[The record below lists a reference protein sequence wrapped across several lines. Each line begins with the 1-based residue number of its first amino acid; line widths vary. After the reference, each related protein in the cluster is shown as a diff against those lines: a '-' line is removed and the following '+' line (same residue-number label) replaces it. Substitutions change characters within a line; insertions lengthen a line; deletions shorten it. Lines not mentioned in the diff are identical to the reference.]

1 MKGQINLMS
10 KNSYMSTLNRLP
22 IDNYLKKLLP
32 IGLAFPPGT
41 CFDATCYHDNWCG
54 IYRDQRCN
62 CDPDVVVVPLIHD
75 LR

>member
-1 MKGQINLMS
+1 MNKKSFMNAPDSLS
-10 KNSYMSTLNRLP
+10 

-54 IYRDQRCN
+54 IYDGRHCN
-62 CDPDVVVVPLIHD
+62 CDPDVVIVLLD
-75 LR
+75 L